1 MPDPTTALNAVTP
14 PVGGMSMTVPSI
26 QMPKPRYTPEEL
38 DTARTGLAETKA
50 KSQIVQTKSMKMM
63 DDLEELNA
71 KKNPRYTELQ
81 EQIKEADKALMAPP
95 PTLNNGIEPK
105 AIVALGVMAL
115 LGGLGTRQH
124 VTNSINALSFGLKG
138 YQEGNEKQFNLA
150 HQAWKEQSDLAIRKS
165 QALSKELDQVIN
177 SDKTTREQKEA
188 QLKNLLSV
196 NGLLKDQ
203 AADYDKMLETSEKYT
218 TAHNKAVSDLVSIDN
233 RLDAIAHRQAQ
244 VPAGLVPK
252 LDNDGKI
259 IPGAYERTKETA
271 AEQLARKESLLQKKE
286 EARRETVRQT
296 EQIKVEAKQKA
307 ADAKIAAEMKAEY
320 PVAKQGMEESIRY
333 LEKMAQAAEKL
344 ADHPKLD
351 VIMDPLYQ
359 RAPTVS
365 DETAN
370 AESLL
375 SIVKD
380 TAVIQAVRSLK
391 ALSKN
396 GATGFGSLTEKEGSR
411 LEIAQSG
418 VGKAGSREFVR
429 EQLLTLAEEARESET
444 RLRQGFEAA
453 YAPVVQS
460 PENPVGPQKR
470 TSKSGITYTVEP

>member
-1 MPDPTTALNAVTP
+1 
-14 PVGGMSMTVPSI
+14 MTVPSI

-38 DTARTGLAETKA
+38 DAARTGLSETKA
-50 KSQIVQTKSMKMM
+50 KSQIVKTKSIKMM

-81 EQIKEADKALMAPP
+81 EQMKEADKASMSPP
-95 PTLNNGIEPK
+95 PTFNNGIEPK

-124 VTNSINALSFGLKG
+124 VTNSINALSAGLKG

-165 QALSKELDQVIN
+165 QTLSKELDQVIN

-218 TAHNKAVSDLVSIDN
+218 TAHNKAVSDLVSINN
-233 RLDAIAHRQAQ
+233 RLDAIANRNNH

-252 LDNDGKI
+252 LDNNGHI
-259 IPGAYERTKETA
+259 ILGEYERAKSTEAERYKAKIDTA
-271 AEQLARKESLLQKKE
+271 
-286 EARRETVRQT
+286 RQI
-296 EQIKVEAKQKA
+296 EQIKAEAKEKA
-307 ADAKIAAEMKAEY
+307 TDAKIAAKMKAEY
-320 PVAKQGMEESIRY
+320 PVAKQRMEDSVRY

-370 AESLL
+370 AEALL
-375 SIVKD
+375 AVVKD
-380 TAVIQAVRSLK
+380 TAVIQAVRTLK
-391 ALSKN
+391 TLSAN

-418 VGKAGSREFVR
+418 IGKAGSPEFVR
-429 EQLLTLAEEARESET
+429 EQLLTLAEEARESEI
-444 RLRQGFEAA
+444 RLRQGFNAA
-453 YAPVVQS
+453 YDPVVQS
-460 PENPVGPQKR
+460 PEKPVGPQTK